1 MVPNIVTGTERK
13 SCSWLRQDTGRNST
27 VNKKILWK
35 KNMFPYISLS
45 IESQFH
51 NIFKFNV

>member
-1 MVPNIVTGTERK
+1 MVPNIVTGTERN